1 MAYAGSLNREMGSIV
16 MFVLITMQ
24 KLASSSVAAV
34 KNALRNRIQ
43 RFEDAKIERAR
54 LESQLKELEEIED
67 DFELDRKSR
76 LEERL
81 FELASFVQIGQNE
94 QCALHELLSLAER
107 IGAET
112 KLKTIMETIEA
123 EYGDEPIVF
132 FTEYKATQSAIM
144 SSLMARYG
152 ADCVTFI
159 NGDERLESV

>member
-1 MAYAGSLNREMGSIV
+1 MTYAYAPEESEFYDKLTEFIESGMAYAGSLNREMGSIV

-76 LEERL
+76 L
-81 FELASFVQIGQNE
+81 
-94 QCALHELLSLAER
+94 
-107 IGAET
+107 
-112 KLKTIMETIEA
+112 
-123 EYGDEPIVF
+123 
-132 FTEYKATQSAIM
+132 
-144 SSLMARYG
+144 
-152 ADCVTFI
+152 
-159 NGDERLESV
+159 